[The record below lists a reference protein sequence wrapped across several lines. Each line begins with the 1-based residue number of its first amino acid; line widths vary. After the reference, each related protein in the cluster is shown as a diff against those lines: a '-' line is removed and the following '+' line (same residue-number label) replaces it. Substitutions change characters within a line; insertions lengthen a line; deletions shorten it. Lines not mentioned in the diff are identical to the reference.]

1 LNISAARHRLTL
13 GMTAMAMLTDRPLNA
28 LSTIHMKGK
37 TPDLRTGFKMVISQ
51 HDIDAMSGPHLV
63 GITGR
68 AGSGKSAASD
78 ALVEAGWVRMKFASP
93 LKDMLRA
100 IGLTDQHIE
109 GDLKEVPCDLL
120 CGQTPRHAMITL
132 GTEWGREMIGGNF
145 WMNIAANRIATA
157 MAAGINVVVD
167 DVRFDN
173 EADLI
178 RRLGGVVLGLERD
191 NVLAID
197 HKSEAGVTADMIYR
211 NDGSAAELRGYM
223 ISVFAQLGEWE

>member
-1 LNISAARHRLTL
+1 
-13 GMTAMAMLTDRPLNA
+13 
-28 LSTIHMKGK
+28 MKGK

>member
-1 LNISAARHRLTL
+1 
-13 GMTAMAMLTDRPLNA
+13 
-28 LSTIHMKGK
+28 
-37 TPDLRTGFKMVISQ
+37 MVISQ

-78 ALVEAGWVRMKFASP
+78 ALVEAGWIKMKFASP

-109 GDLKEVPCDLL
+109 GDLKEVQCDLL

-132 GTEWGREMIGGNF
+132 GTEWGRDIIGGNL
-145 WMNIAANRIATA
+145 WINIAAHRMATA
-157 MAAGINVVVD
+157 LAAGMSVVVD

-173 EADLI
+173 EAELI

-197 HKSEAGVTADMIYR
+197 HKSEAGVTADLIYR

-223 ISVFAQLGEWE
+223 ISVFAQMGEWD

>member
-1 LNISAARHRLTL
+1 
-13 GMTAMAMLTDRPLNA
+13 M
-28 LSTIHMKGK
+28 
-37 TPDLRTGFKMVISQ
+37 ISQ

-78 ALVEAGWVRMKFASP
+78 ALVETGWIKMKFASP

-120 CGQTPRHAMITL
+120 CGQTPRFAMLKL
-132 GTEWGREMIGGNF
+132 GTEWGRDTIGGDL
-145 WMNIAANRIATA
+145 WINIAAHRIATA
-157 MAAGINVVVD
+157 LAAGMSVVVD

-173 EADLI
+173 EAELI

-191 NVLAID
+191 NVLTID
-197 HKSEAGVTADMIYR
+197 HKSEAGVTADLIYR

-223 ISVFAQLGEWE
+223 ISVFAQMGEWE

>member
-1 LNISAARHRLTL
+1 
-13 GMTAMAMLTDRPLNA
+13 
-28 LSTIHMKGK
+28 
-37 TPDLRTGFKMVISQ
+37 
-51 HDIDAMSGPHLV
+51 
-63 GITGR
+63 
-68 AGSGKSAASD
+68 
-78 ALVEAGWVRMKFASP
+78 MKFASP

-120 CGQTPRHAMITL
+120 CGQTPRFAMLTL
-132 GTEWGREMIGGNF
+132 GTEWGRDTIGGDF
-145 WMNIAANRIATA
+145 WINIAAHRIATA
-157 MAAGINVVVD
+157 LAAGMSVVVD

-197 HKSEAGVTADMIYR
+197 HKSENGVTADLIYR
-211 NDGSAAELRGYM
+211 NDGSAAELRVYM
-223 ISVFAQLGEWE
+223 VSVFAQMGEWE

>member
-1 LNISAARHRLTL
+1 
-13 GMTAMAMLTDRPLNA
+13 
-28 LSTIHMKGK
+28 MKGK

-178 RRLGGVVLGLERD
+178 KRLGGVVLSLERD
-191 NVLAID
+191 SVLAID

>member
-1 LNISAARHRLTL
+1 
-13 GMTAMAMLTDRPLNA
+13 
-28 LSTIHMKGK
+28 MKGK

-191 NVLAID
+191 SVLAID